1 MKKALLALAAI
12 GFVAGVAALPSQ
24 AADRMPDVASDA
36 TSQMQVDSPVES
48 SDAMNNA
55 QVPGEF
61 PGDAEF
67 SGPPSFVKD
76 LLPSQALDS
85 VPGWLFG

>member
-12 GFVAGVAALPSQ
+12 GLVAGAVALPSQ
-24 AADRMPDVASDA
+24 AADRMPDVASPGG
-36 TSQMQVDSPVES
+36 QVQIDSPGES

-55 QVPGEF
+55 PSEF
-61 PGDAEF
+61 PGKAAF

-76 LLPSQALDS
+76 LLPQQALNS